1 MPEKTPIAAR
11 AKGIK
16 GMPSKMPEAIR
27 VAPKKNAIR
36 KEMEHE
42 FESTEQEI
50 LKAMNERYEFGEM
63 KREHNRYILE
73 FFNRNTKDKKNFT
86 IAFEENYVKLKH
98 LWETEE
104 E

>member
-1 MPEKTPIAAR
+1 MTPQSGNAHGSGFHLKTKNTLREK
-11 AKGIK
+11 AKK
-16 GMPSKMPEAIR
+16 HYTEE
-27 VAPKKNAIR
+27 R

>member
-1 MPEKTPIAAR
+1 MTSQSGNTRNSSFHLKSKNTLREK
-11 AKGIK
+11 AKK
-16 GMPSKMPEAIR
+16 HYTEE
-27 VAPKKNAIR
+27 R

>member
-1 MPEKTPIAAR
+1 MTSQSGNARGSNYHMRCKNTLREK
-11 AKGIK
+11 AK
-16 GMPSKMPEAIR
+16 EHYTEE
-27 VAPKKNAIR
+27 R
-36 KEMEHE
+36 KDMEHE
-42 FESTEQEI
+42 LESTEQGI

-63 KREHNRYILE
+63 KREHHRYILE
-73 FFNRNTKDKKNFT
+73 FFNRNTKDKKTFT